1 MDAVA
6 NTPDRKKLLKEL
18 MEYDFTLQELI
29 LFLDTHPND
38 CAALDMYHDIQAKC
52 EQAKARYE
60 QYFGALCSSKVKDT
74 DQWTW
79 TRGPWPWEN

>member
-1 MDAVA
+1 MAS
-6 NTPDRKKLLKEL
+6 TPDRKKLLKEV
-18 MEYDFTLQELI
+18 MEYDFVLNELI

-38 CAALDMYHDIQAKC
+38 CEALDMYRDIQAKC

-60 QYFGALCSSKVKDT
+60 EHFGALCSSKVKAK

-79 TRGPWPWEN
+79 LAGPWPWEN

>member
-1 MDAVA
+1 MA
-6 NTPDRKKLLKEL
+6 NTPDRKKLLKEV

-38 CAALDMYHDIQAKC
+38 CAALDMYHDIQSKS

-60 QYFGALCSSKVKDT
+60 QYFGPLCSAKVQDKDR
-74 DQWTW
+74 WTW
-79 TRGPWPWEN
+79 IAGPWPWEN

>member
-1 MDAVA
+1 MA
-6 NTPDRKKLLKEL
+6 NTPDRKKLLKEV

-38 CAALDMYHDIQAKC
+38 CAALDMYHDIQTKS

-60 QYFGALCSSKVKDT
+60 QYFGPLCSAKVQDKDR
-74 DQWTW
+74 WTW
-79 TRGPWPWEN
+79 ISGPWPWEN

>member
-1 MDAVA
+1 MA

-52 EQAKARYE
+52 EQTKARYE
-60 QYFGALCSSKVKDT
+60 QYFGALCPSKVKDT